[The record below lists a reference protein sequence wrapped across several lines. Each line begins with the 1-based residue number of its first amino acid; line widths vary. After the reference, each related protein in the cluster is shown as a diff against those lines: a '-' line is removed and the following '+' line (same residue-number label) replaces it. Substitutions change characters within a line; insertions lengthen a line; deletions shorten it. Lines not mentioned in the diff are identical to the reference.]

1 MVQCQDTLDLIWK
14 VGNPLTHTHKCV
26 TTLALCFHRISI
38 GLFRF
43 LLQMSNITTTT
54 KEISQL
60 SVEAEERPSTIEQ
73 QDLLEGHP

>member
-1 MVQCQDTLDLIWK
+1 
-14 VGNPLTHTHKCV
+14 
-26 TTLALCFHRISI
+26 
-38 GLFRF
+38 
-43 LLQMSNITTTT
+43 MSNITTTT